1 MGRKRKDKPLVD
13 QDPYAEL
20 KHDGGWTW
28 FVYIH
33 HGIMVWGP
41 EGGPHLVWGTRKRAM
56 RVAERLLKKY
66 IRIELR
72 RQAPRIKITSDDY
85 FLGVQKNK
93 ALEELREPELAWDR
107 EFNRLSIHTP
117 NEQRQ
122 MRYVRPPK
130 PPRQIPN
137 AGIGGSR

>member
-1 MGRKRKDKPLVD
+1 MNE
-13 QDPYAEL
+13 DPYAEL
-20 KHDGGWTW
+20 HHDGGWTW

-72 RQAPRIKITSDDY
+72 RQAPPIRIDSDDY
-85 FLGVQKNK
+85 YKGVQTNK

-107 EFNRLSIHTP
+107 EFQKLSYSPGILTV
-117 NEQRQ
+117 NERRSL
-122 MRYVRPPK
+122 MDYVRPPK
-130 PPRQIPN
+130 PPPQVPN
-137 AGIGGSR
+137 AGIGNSKW